1 MARKDVAKQI
11 ESLRQQIRRHETLYY
26 AEAKPE
32 ISDYDFDQL
41 MRQLAELER
50 DHPEYDAPDSP
61 TKRVGGE
68 PAKSFETV
76 THDPPM
82 LSIENAYSYE
92 ELAEWDARVRKAAG
106 VDTIEYQADLKI
118 DGVSMDLLYENGM
131 LVRGATRGD
140 GVRGDD
146 VTANVR
152 TIRALPLRIDP
163 RHRLLQVR
171 GEVYID
177 KATFAA
183 INREIEEKGEVE
195 PFANPR
201 NTTAG
206 AIRMKD
212 PKKVSERRLRAF
224 VYHLVRAEGATI
236 TSQSQVYEILSGL
249 GFPVNPGRRV
259 CRTLEELHAFIEEW
273 HAKRHDL
280 EFEIDGIVV
289 KVNDRRL
296 QQELGAT
303 SKAPRWAIAFKYPPE
318 AAQTVVRSVVAQVG
332 RTGTITPVAEFDPV
346 HVGGSTIRRAT
357 LHNYEEVARKDVRV
371 GDMVLVEKGG
381 DVIPKVTS
389 VLTEHRPRGAK
400 AIVAPEKCPACNQP
414 VHRFEGEVAFR
425 CVNQGCPAITKEA
438 LLHFA
443 GRKAMD
449 IEGLGEKVVD
459 LLISAGLL
467 RDFTS
472 LYELRKADVAALERQ
487 GATSAQKLVDN
498 IDRSKTN
505 DLERLIFA
513 LGIRFVGERAAKL
526 LARHFRSIEKLMD
539 ATSAELVSIPEIG
552 PKVAESVVFYF
563 SVPANRR
570 RIERLLTLGVKPKFE
585 APIGGSRLAGKTVVV
600 TGTLEKFSR
609 DEIHALIEREGG
621 KPSGSVSS
629 KTSYLVA
636 GDEAG
641 SKLDKAKTLGVPVL
655 TEEEF
660 LALIS

>member
-1 MARKDVAKQI
+1 MAKKDIGRQI
-11 ESLRQQIRRHETLYY
+11 EALRREIRRHETLYY
-26 AEAKPE
+26 ADAAPV
-32 ISDYDFDQL
+32 ISDYEFDQM

-50 DHPEYDAPDSP
+50 AHPEHDAPDSP

-68 PAKSFETV
+68 PTKEFKTV
-76 THDPPM
+76 VHDPPM

-92 ELAEWDARVRKAAG
+92 ELAEWDARVRKTAG
-106 VDTIEYQADLKI
+106 VESIEYQADLKI
-118 DGVSMDLLYENGM
+118 DGVSMDLLYENGV
-131 LVRGATRGD
+131 LARGATRGD

-152 TIRALPLRIDP
+152 TIRALPLRIDA
-163 RHRLLQVR
+163 RYRVLQVR

-177 KATFAA
+177 KKTFAA

-212 PKKVSERRLRAF
+212 PKRVSERRLRAF
-224 VYHLVRAEGATI
+224 VYHLVRAEGAAV
-236 TSQSQVYEILSGL
+236 TSQGQIYEILSDL

-259 CRTLEELHAFIEEW
+259 CRDLDEVQAFIEEW
-273 HAKRHDL
+273 QAKRHDL

-296 QQELGAT
+296 QQELGTT

-318 AAQTVVRSVVAQVG
+318 AAKTVVRSVVAQVG

-371 GDMVLVEKGG
+371 GDTVLVEKGG
-381 DVIPKVTS
+381 DVIPKVTQ

-400 AIVAPEKCPACNQP
+400 KIVAPKNCPACDEP

-425 CVNQGCPAITKEA
+425 CVNQGCPAITREA

-449 IEGLGEKVVD
+449 IEGLGEKLVD
-459 LLISAGLL
+459 LLIANGLL

-472 LYELRKADVAALERQ
+472 VYELRKDDVAALERQ
-487 GATSAQKLVDN
+487 GDTSAQNLIEAIEK
-498 IDRSKTN
+498 SKTN

-526 LARHFRSIEKLMD
+526 LARHFRSTEKLMD
-539 ATSAELVSIPEIG
+539 ATAEELVSIPEIG

-563 SVPANRR
+563 SVPANRQ
-570 RIERLLTLGVKPKFE
+570 RIERLVALGVRPKFE
-585 APIGGSRLAGKTVVV
+585 APAGGSRLAGKTIVV
-600 TGTLEKFSR
+600 TGTLEKLSR

-629 KTSYLVA
+629 KTSYVVA
-636 GDEAG
+636 GEEAG
-641 SKLDKAKTLGVPVL
+641 SKLDKAKKLGVPVL
-655 TEEEF
+655 TETEF